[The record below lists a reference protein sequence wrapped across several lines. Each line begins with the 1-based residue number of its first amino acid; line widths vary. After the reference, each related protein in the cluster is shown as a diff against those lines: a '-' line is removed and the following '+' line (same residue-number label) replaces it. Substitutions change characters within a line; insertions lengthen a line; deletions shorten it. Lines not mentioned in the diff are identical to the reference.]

1 MWVLWGSLHGS
12 CRKGSKHRHPE
23 TQITT
28 IIAKIHVKS
37 KGDLMSNYPLLYTI
51 KVCPQ
56 PNPNNWNTI
65 PVTAIDDESFTFGT
79 GRGVVTLRDE
89 DLKPDKQGRVM
100 IDLAPLDLKWFFP
113 NDKIPTSFEMPKD
126 VLDERRERRRLKA
139 LAKDAIFIDYS
150 RDPLMYFYTEGDQL
164 RILHGEKEIV
174 VDVELIH
181 GRAAVNVEAFEI
193 GNPYLELPEEVA
205 SKYKRVLDERRL
217 QKASLVP
224 VGKNLLNGKD
234 YFKLSPTIPETY

>member
-1 MWVLWGSLHGS
+1 MSDY
-12 CRKGSKHRHPE
+12 
-23 TQITT
+23 
-28 IIAKIHVKS
+28 KI
-37 KGDLMSNYPLLYTI
+37 LYEI
-51 KVCPQ
+51 RVCPQ
-56 PNPNNWNTI
+56 PNPNNWHTI

-79 GRGVVTLRDE
+79 GRKVFTLRDE
-89 DLKPDKQGRVM
+89 DLKPDKNGRVI
-100 IDLAPLDLKWFFP
+100 IDLEPIDLKWFFP
-113 NDKIPTSFEMPKD
+113 NDKIPKTFEMPKD
-126 VLDERRERRRLKA
+126 VLEARKERRRLKA

-150 RDPLMYFYTEGDQL
+150 REPWMYFYTEGDQL

-181 GRAAVNVEAFEI
+181 GRAAVNVDALEI
-193 GNPYLELPEEVA
+193 GKSYLELPEEVA

-234 YFKLSPTIPETY
+234 YFRLSQSIPETYWQFVKSYFEFFDGGYGDLQGWITCEPSQVARALHLPIP

>member
-1 MWVLWGSLHGS
+1 M
-12 CRKGSKHRHPE
+12 
-23 TQITT
+23 TT
-28 IIAKIHVKS
+28 
-37 KGDLMSNYPLLYTI
+37 YPLLYTI

-65 PVTAIDDESFTFGT
+65 PVTALDDESFTFGT

-89 DLKPDKQGRVM
+89 DLKPDKRGRVI
-100 IDLAPLDLKWFFP
+100 IDLAPIDLKWYFP
-113 NDKIPTSFEMPKD
+113 NDKIPTTFEMPKD
-126 VLDERRERRRLKA
+126 VLEARKETRRLKA

-150 RDPLMYFYTEGDQL
+150 RDPCMYFYTEGDQL

-181 GRAAVNVEAFEI
+181 GRAAVNVDALEI
-193 GNPYLELPEEVA
+193 GKSYLELPEEVA
-205 SKYKRVLDERRL
+205 SKYKRVLAERRL
-217 QKASLVP
+217 QKASLVL

-234 YFKLSPTIPETY
+234 YFRLSQSIPETYWPLVKSYFEFFEGGEGDLDGWLTCEPSRVARALRLPIP